1 MPRGSLARFPGFF
14 VLLSFFPFYFKEAKP
29 LAKLLFFSTAS
40 STRNGNPSLER
51 TLERGSRVEFNLSF
65 FLSFFRGN
73 NRFEII
79 SISRQISFSI
89 YTTWRGVHP
98 PFERGKIEWHGI
110 LHFIS
115 RVDSFFSLDAPRNL
129 PFRKGSKVFPISRTA
144 TLRQKREERALLS
157 LALPPPLLLNW
168 VWTLRRLLLLRS
180 SAASDSTT
188 LIFPCARVC
197 VCVCAPAHYRPANKS
212 STCIQVMGWWCKLC
226 TSFLLENLLFF
237 SSRKSRASILWKRG
251 NL

>member
-1 MPRGSLARFPGFF
+1 M
-14 VLLSFFPFYFKEAKP
+14 
-29 LAKLLFFSTAS
+29 
-40 STRNGNPSLER
+40 
-51 TLERGSRVEFNLSF
+51 EFNLSF

-89 YTTWRGVHP
+89 YTTWRGVHPLP

-157 LALPPPLLLNW
+157 FALPPPSSSFVKLSLNPEE
-168 VWTLRRLLLLRS
+168 TPPSTFFRS
-180 SAASDSTT
+180 
-188 LIFPCARVC
+188 V
-197 VCVCAPAHYRPANKS
+197 
-212 STCIQVMGWWCKLC
+212 
-226 TSFLLENLLFF
+226 
-237 SSRKSRASILWKRG
+237 
-251 NL
+251 

>member
-1 MPRGSLARFPGFF
+1 MVVRAGRREEEGEEGIRKREMTVASFLAKIISSRKESAPRESGAVPWLLRSPIFF
-14 VLLSFFPFYFKEAKP
+14 SFLFQRGETSRETPFPFNRVFNAQRES
-29 LAKLLFFSTAS
+29 FS
-40 STRNGNPSLER
+40 RE
-51 TLERGSRVEFNLSF
+51 LERGSRVEFNLSF

-144 TLRQKREERALLS
+144 TEERGTCVTVS
-157 LALPPPLLLNW
+157 RSPPSLLL
-168 VWTLRRLLLLRS
+168 
-180 SAASDSTT
+180 
-188 LIFPCARVC
+188 FC
-197 VCVCAPAHYRPANKS
+197 
-212 STCIQVMGWWCKLC
+212 
-226 TSFLLENLLFF
+226 
-237 SSRKSRASILWKRG
+237 
-251 NL
+251 

>member
-29 LAKLLFFSTAS
+29 LAKLLFLSTAS

-157 LALPPPLLLNW
+157 FALPPPSSSFVKLSLNPEE
-168 VWTLRRLLLLRS
+168 TPPSTFFRS
-180 SAASDSTT
+180 
-188 LIFPCARVC
+188 V
-197 VCVCAPAHYRPANKS
+197 
-212 STCIQVMGWWCKLC
+212 
-226 TSFLLENLLFF
+226 
-237 SSRKSRASILWKRG
+237 
-251 NL
+251 